1 MSFIRKMKKVLSNKK
16 YRENPDRRI
25 YRRKGWLL

>member
-16 YRENPDRRI
+16 YRENPDPENLTQER
-25 YRRKGWLL
+25 LAA